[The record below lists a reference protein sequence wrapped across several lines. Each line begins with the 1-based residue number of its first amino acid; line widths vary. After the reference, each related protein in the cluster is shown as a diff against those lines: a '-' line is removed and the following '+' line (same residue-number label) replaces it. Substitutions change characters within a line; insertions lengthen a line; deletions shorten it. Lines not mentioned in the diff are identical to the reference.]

1 MRSIIIYVLES
12 SICLAVFMMF
22 YQILLKRDTRHGRNR
37 FFLLFSIIVSVIIP
51 GLNINVGIDGG
62 NAIIRTMA
70 AVNLPQIDIL
80 ATSAGNGTIS
90 GLDALSFI
98 YFAGLTIAFISFLIS
113 LSGILL
119 LILTHKADDRLIRI
133 SSYKHTCFSAFG
145 YIFIS
150 TSVSSSDAER
160 MISHE
165 LNHIRKN
172 HFADLI
178 LITIVG
184 IFQWFNPAVYAVRKS
199 LQAIHEYEADE
210 ECISH
215 GEDIASYQSLLVTSA
230 FSTNIP
236 ILTNKFSNKSL
247 LKKRIIM
254 MTKKKTG
261 SFSSF
266 KMLLALPLAALMFF
280 TFSCKKSTDK
290 ATTTDTQAN
299 SPANSEVAATAP
311 DKTPQAEEVFMVVE
325 QMPSFPGGTE
335 DLLGFISKNLK
346 YPETAKENGIQGRV
360 ILQFVIN
367 KEGKVGD
374 IKVVKGVD
382 PSLDAEALRVV
393 GLLPDFI
400 PGKQSGKN
408 VDVYYTLPI
417 SFALK

>member
-12 SICLAVFMMF
+12 SICLAVFMLF
-22 YQILLKRDTRHGRNR
+22 YQLLLKRDTRHGRNR
-37 FFLLFSIIVSVIIP
+37 FFLLFSIIASVIMP
-51 GLNINVGIDGG
+51 LLNINAGVDGS

-70 AVNLPQIDIL
+70 VINLPQIDIL
-80 ATSAGNGTIS
+80 ATPAGSGSFS

-98 YFAGLTIAFISFLIS
+98 YFAGLTIAIISFLIS
-113 LSGILL
+113 LSGIIL
-119 LILTHKADDRLIRI
+119 LIMTHKADDNRLIRI

-150 TSVSSSDAER
+150 TSVSPSDAER

-172 HFADLI
+172 HFADLV
-178 LITIVG
+178 LITFVG
-184 IFQWFNPAVYAVRKS
+184 IFQWFNPAVYAARKS

-215 GEDIASYQSLLVTSA
+215 GEDIASYQSLLVSSA

-280 TFSCKKSTDK
+280 TFSCNKSGEKSDST
-290 ATTTDTQAN
+290 
-299 SPANSEVAATAP
+299 VAP
-311 DKTPQAEEVFMVVE
+311 KDVESINGDPIFIVCE
-325 QMPSFPGGTE
+325 QMPSFPGG
-335 DLLGFISKNLK
+335 DAALLNFISSNVV
-346 YPETAKENGIQGRV
+346 YPKSAVEKGI
-360 ILQFVIN
+360 
-367 KEGKVGD
+367 EGKVIVRFCVTKEGNVD
-374 IKVVKGVD
+374 LASVARGVD
-382 PSLDAEALRVV
+382 PALGQEALRVV
-393 GLLPDFI
+393 KSIPSFI
-400 PGKQSGKN
+400 PGKQNGK
-408 VDVYYTLPI
+408 DVNTWYSLPI
-417 SFALK
+417 SFKLK